1 MDMQGEGGVE
11 PQYRKFLDIL
21 LTAMFG
27 DVVTTGI
34 GFALKSSFE
43 ADSKLQ
49 LFGNRVAPVQNTKQT
64 CSVVV
69 EQMTL
74 AKSSVRYFC
83 VLYRRDPE
91 IAPETASQ
99 WNFWLPG
106 KSPMAFRSSGI
117 GCPDRL
123 FQT

>member
-69 EQMTL
+69 E
-74 AKSSVRYFC
+74 
-83 VLYRRDPE
+83 
-91 IAPETASQ
+91 
-99 WNFWLPG
+99 
-106 KSPMAFRSSGI
+106 
-117 GCPDRL
+117 
-123 FQT
+123 